1 MTCKDRTGRR
11 LLIEDLLQIQDD
23 GCRIPFAG
31 LFLFAP
37 NIPAM
42 MLTDACTL
50 LGQVNGATGTAVG
63 VVSGPRSKWY
73 VQFLLQKFSMLINT
87 EPLLAVFFEIH
98 DLYVMSTKPPACVL
112 FKYDTPR
119 FTRFDGLDYS
129 ITPIFP
135 SENSIFWKGYSI
147 RRRQVSLCPAFFL
160 RIEMSGLLY
169 RPGPRLLTEIKRL
182 WELEKETLS
191 RWGEIISGAQ
201 TFCRKR

>member
-1 MTCKDRTGRR
+1 MSSPVPGPNGTSNFCYKSFQC
-11 LLIEDLLQIQDD
+11 LLT
-23 GCRIPFAG
+23 
-31 LFLFAP
+31 P
-37 NIPAM
+37 N
-42 MLTDACTL
+42 
-50 LGQVNGATGTAVG
+50 
-63 VVSGPRSKWY
+63 
-73 VQFLLQKFSMLINT
+73 
-87 EPLLAVFFEIH
+87 PLLADFFEIH

-135 SENSIFWKGYSI
+135 FENSIFWKGYSI

-160 RIEMSGLLY
+160 GIEMSDLLY

-191 RWGEIISGAQ
+191 RLG
-201 TFCRKR
+201 

>member
-1 MTCKDRTGRR
+1 
-11 LLIEDLLQIQDD
+11 
-23 GCRIPFAG
+23 
-31 LFLFAP
+31 
-37 NIPAM
+37 
-42 MLTDACTL
+42 MLVP

-135 SENSIFWKGYSI
+135 SGNSIFWKGY
-147 RRRQVSLCPAFFL
+147 VLDPEETCPAFFL
-160 RIEMSGLLY
+160 RI
-169 RPGPRLLTEIKRL
+169 
-182 WELEKETLS
+182 
-191 RWGEIISGAQ
+191 
-201 TFCRKR
+201 

>member
-1 MTCKDRTGRR
+1 
-11 LLIEDLLQIQDD
+11 
-23 GCRIPFAG
+23 
-31 LFLFAP
+31 
-37 NIPAM
+37 
-42 MLTDACTL
+42 
-50 LGQVNGATGTAVG
+50 
-63 VVSGPRSKWY
+63 
-73 VQFLLQKFSMLINT
+73 MLINT

-119 FTRFDGLDYS
+119 FTRFDGLANYS

-135 SENSIFWKGYSI
+135 SGNSIFWKGYSI
-147 RRRQVSLCPAFFL
+147 RRRQVSLCLAFFL
-160 RIEMSGLLY
+160 RIEMSDLLY
-169 RPGPRLLTEIKRL
+169 RSGPRLLTEIKRL